1 MSEKRDGLVL
11 SEARLYSCPFGGGGG
26 GTVVGCHGRRVLYR
40 LYASMPN
47 DQTLYFGLPECDL
60 MMDQLLDR
68 GMAVSGQESPQSFC
82 WRWWCKSI
90 DRNEQNVGNHPN

>member
-1 MSEKRDGLVL
+1 M
-11 SEARLYSCPFGGGGG
+11 
-26 GTVVGCHGRRVLYR
+26 VVGCRGQRVPYR

-60 MMDQLLDR
+60 TMDQLLDH

-82 WRWWCKSI
+82 
-90 DRNEQNVGNHPN
+90 